1 MLASESAESSG
12 DEGSW
17 MIEGEFDVEAGNAAM
32 SDVRVRD
39 RKGRRRS
46 SIADQRGEP
55 VVIK

>member
-1 MLASESAESSG
+1 MLALKGVESSG
-12 DEGSW
+12 EEGSW
-17 MIEGEFDVEAGNAAM
+17 MIEKEFGVEAGKAAM

-55 VVIK
+55 VVIE